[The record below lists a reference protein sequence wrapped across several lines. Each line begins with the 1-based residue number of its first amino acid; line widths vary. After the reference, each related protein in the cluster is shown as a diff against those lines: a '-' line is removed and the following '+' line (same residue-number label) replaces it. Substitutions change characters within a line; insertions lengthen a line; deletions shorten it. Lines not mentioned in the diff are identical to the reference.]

1 MMIAEQTSKRELRQL
16 SPQLTSVYAY
26 LSYHQIPKQTPKQLS
41 KDQISPYDWSHRPM
55 QLSLHLAAV
64 KAPGPSRRPP
74 YQITPSLSQ
83 FTASNRPIININ
95 LSPFVIIINIIITL
109 LIFFNATRARPG
121 SLSSWYKC
129 KVQLA
134 EWQRRMKREEEE
146 TETDEPSRNHHFSGE
161 DLLLYGYRLSY
172 HVFPFY
178 VRIRDP

>member
-1 MMIAEQTSKRELRQL
+1 MFAEQTNKREVRQL
-16 SPQLTSVYAY
+16 SPQFTSVYGY
-26 LSYHQIPKQTPKQLS
+26 LSHQQIPKQKPQQLY
-41 KDQISPYDWSHRPM
+41 KDQISPYDWSYRPM
-55 QLSLHLAAV
+55 QLSLHPAAV

-74 YQITPSLSQ
+74 YQITPPVTQ
-83 FTASNRPIININ
+83 FSASNRPIIFN
-95 LSPFVIIINIIITL
+95 LSSPFIISL
-109 LIFFNATRARPG
+109 LIFYATTGARPE
-121 SLSSWYKC
+121 SWIPRY

-134 EWQRRMKREEEE
+134 EWQRRMTREKEE